1 MHIERNGPP
10 ATALAQA
17 SRAFQGRL
25 ENVSLFEILASLA
38 KTRTK
43 GMLFLEGPPPGLIV
57 FDEGQVRTATR
68 GEVSGATALAQLLLL
83 TRGRFQFMA
92 GGESVVDT
100 TGITAEIPAQ
110 APETFGTRAL
120 RALDGAR
127 NRLFTPRPDSLL
139 EIPRAREATPRPAES
154 PAF

>member
-1 MHIERNGPP
+1 MHIKTNGLP
-10 ATALAQA
+10 APAPAQT
-17 SRAFQGRL
+17 SHAFQGRL
-25 ENVSLFEILASLA
+25 ENVSLFQILASLA
-38 KTRTK
+38 STRTK

-68 GEVSGATALAQLLLL
+68 GEVNGATALAQLLLL
-83 TRGRFQFMA
+83 TRGRFQFMT
-92 GGESVVDT
+92 GGESVDT
-100 TGITAEIPAQ
+100 TRISAEIPAQ
-110 APETFGTRAL
+110 APETFGARAL